1 VPNWLY
7 LFFNT
12 LYHLGLALWLGG
24 AVALGALAAPALF
37 RQLPHQDA
45 GALFGTIL
53 RRFARVRV
61 AALFLIIIGAGA
73 KYLRWETHTSSAWL
87 VIRWLAIA
95 FLAFDVVYEILA
107 LERPMLA
114 LQRDLNADVAAD
126 DPKRTRFNVLHKR
139 AEGLMKASIVAA
151 LVALFF
157 S

>member
-1 VPNWLY
+1 VPNWFY

-12 LYHLGLALWLGG
+12 IYHLGLALWLGG
-24 AVALGALAAPALF
+24 AAVLGGIAAPALF
-37 RQLPHQDA
+37 RVLPRQDA
-45 GALFGTIL
+45 GAIFGTIL

-95 FLAFDVVYEILA
+95 FLAFDVVYEIVA
-107 LERPMLA
+107 LERPMRA
-114 LQRDLNADVAAD
+114 LQGELNAEVAAD
-126 DPKRTRFNVLHKR
+126 PKRARFNALHKR

>member
-1 VPNWLY
+1 MPNWFY

-12 LYHLGLALWLGG
+12 LYHLGLALWIGG
-24 AVALGALAAPALF
+24 AIALGALTAPELF
-37 RQLPHQDA
+37 RALPRHEA
-45 GALFGTIL
+45 GGIFGTIL

-61 AALFLIIIGAGA
+61 AVLLLVIVGAGA
-73 KYLRWETHTSSAWL
+73 KYLRWETHASSAWL

-95 FLAFDVVYEILA
+95 FLAFDVLYEILA
-107 LERPMLA
+107 LERPMRA
-114 LQRDLNADVAAD
+114 LQTNLGADTATD
-126 DPKRTRFNVLHKR
+126 DPERVRFNALHKR